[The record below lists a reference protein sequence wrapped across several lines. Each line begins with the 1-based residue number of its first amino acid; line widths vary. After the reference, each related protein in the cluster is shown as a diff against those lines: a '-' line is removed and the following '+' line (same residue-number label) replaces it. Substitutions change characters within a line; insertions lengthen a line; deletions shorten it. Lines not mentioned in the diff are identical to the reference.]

1 MRPRRNPREKRSMSS
16 FYWWIGLLPSKTVRM
31 GHTIYLI
38 RHGESQ
44 WNLEN
49 RFTGWADVPL
59 SASGVLEAKQAG
71 VLLKTAGVEFDQV
84 FASVLKRSL
93 QTTYLMLDEMDSL
106 WLPIEKSWRLN
117 ERHYGAL
124 QGLNKSETAAK
135 YGEDQVK
142 IWRRSYDVLPP
153 LMDAKDPTSARF
165 DRRYQDLTAAQLP
178 LGESLKKTVDR
189 VLPYYAENIWP
200 QVKSG
205 KRVLISAHGNSLR
218 ALVMHL
224 FQMSEAAVLELNIPT
239 AVPMKVVLDDSGRGI
254 SRDYLGDPAWVQSKV
269 HGVAAQGSK
278 K

>member
-1 MRPRRNPREKRSMSS
+1 
-16 FYWWIGLLPSKTVRM
+16 M

-59 SASGVLEAKQAG
+59 SASGVHEAKQAG
-71 VLLKTAGVEFDQV
+71 ALLQAAGVEFDRV

-106 WLPIEKSWRLN
+106 WLPIEKSWCLN

-135 YGEDQVK
+135 YGEEQVK

-165 DRRYQDLTAAQLP
+165 DRRYQDLSDAQLP

-200 QVKSG
+200 EVRRG
-205 KRVLISAHGNSLR
+205 KRVLVSAHGNSLR

-224 FQMSEAAVLELNIPT
+224 FQMSEASVLELNIPT
-239 AVPMKVVLDDSGRGI
+239 AVPMKVVLDDSGKGI
-254 SRDYLGDPAWVQSKV
+254 SRDYLGDPEWVKSKV
-269 HGVAAQGSK
+269 HGVAAQGAVSPGSEK